1 MVLYAH
7 NNELPNPG
15 NTMDLKELLGKL
27 DVLYCIDVGHFWW
40 RKIGCVF
47 ILFVQNASNGQI
59 GKSKVISM
67 QSAL

>member
-27 DVLYCIDVGHFWW
+27 DVGHFWW

-47 ILFVQNASNGQI
+47 ILFVQNAFNGQI